1 MRLWVWVWCAAAA
14 AEAAPR
20 PYRTSR
26 NRAAIPA
33 ADNAHRTIPAANN
46 NETFVQY
53 LNRTGGALAW
63 KRRSRSGRLEEL
75 RCAAAAGGPPL
86 EVATLG
92 GSMTK
97 GTGCGSAAECPWP
110 ARLAARAASD
120 AESDASIARDAR
132 VRVHNLAVSGTCTGC
147 VTATL
152 PPRLDMTVPN
162 VSVVLWDYGVNDAD
176 AHKAVYRQGRFKD
189 LRVAAADVL
198 LRELLSRDPPPVV
211 VVIEGSGPV
220 KAHAAAAE
228 HYDLDVLAYHRAAA
242 GAPAPLYHN
251 CSWKPN
257 VAHPLPTVHH
267 ALGDLVW
274 WFLAARPT
282 DCSRTTRANAPLPP
296 PLASVAARAFFV
308 TCAAP
313 LDYYAS
319 LPPGEPSLGTVASTV
334 GSAWRVRRVS

>member
-1 MRLWVWVWCAAAA
+1 MRLWAWVWCAAAA
-14 AEAAPR
+14 EAALR

-97 GTGCGSAAECPWP
+97 GTGCGRVAECPWP

-120 AESDASIARDAR
+120 AESDASIARDAG

-242 GAPAPLYHN
+242 GAPAPLHHN

-257 VAHPLPTVHH
+257 VAHPPPTVHH